1 MSEFLKNKY
10 FLMKKTPSYLL
21 IPEKQNFSKE
31 KCPSFARTLEK

>member
-21 IPEKQNFSKE
+21 IPEKEKLFKE
-31 KCPSFARTLEK
+31 KCPSFALIFEK